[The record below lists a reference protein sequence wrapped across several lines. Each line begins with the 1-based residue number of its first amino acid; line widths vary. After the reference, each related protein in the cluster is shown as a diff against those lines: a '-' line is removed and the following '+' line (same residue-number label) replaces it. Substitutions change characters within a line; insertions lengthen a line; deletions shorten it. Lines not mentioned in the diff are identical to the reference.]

1 MSRLFLTVFSSLFFI
16 CCSNSTE
23 PVEVIPET
31 IKVGSQEWM
40 TKNLEVI
47 TFSNGDTIPQAKT
60 NEEWYLAGKYQ
71 RPAWCYYNNDPEMGK
86 KYGKLYNYYALTDDR
101 GISPYGYRIA
111 DAEDWAELIQ
121 LTGGKSNAA
130 YYLKAKIGWIENGE
144 GNNEIKFTALPGG
157 YRDIYGSFSS
167 VGSTGYWWIGDGYDY
182 FKETIM
188 MTYWSKG
195 TGNYLA
201 FNPRYG
207 FSVRCLKY
215 Y

>member
-1 MSRLFLTVFSSLFFI
+1 MFKLLIIICISFLFIS
-16 CCSNSTE
+16 CSNSTE
-23 PVEVIPET
+23 PVEVLPET
-31 IKVGSQEWM
+31 VIIGNQVWM
-40 TKNLEVI
+40 TKNLDVVK
-47 TFSNGDTIPQAKT
+47 FRNGDTIPQAKT

-86 KYGKLYNYYALTDDR
+86 KYGKLYNYYALTDER
-101 GISPYGYRIA
+101 VITPYGYRIPN
-111 DAEDWAELIQ
+111 AEDWAELFQ
-121 LTGGKSNAA
+121 LTGGKNTAA
-130 YYLKAKIGWIENGE
+130 YYLKSKSGWIENGE

-157 YRDIYGSFSS
+157 YRDIYGSFASL
-167 VGSTGYWWIGDGYDY
+167 GSTGYWWVGDGYDY
-182 FKETIM
+182 FKETVM
-188 MTYWSKG
+188 MTYWSKS